1 MRTPK
6 TAAEAARDT
15 PDAPVGLGTPGSLDG
30 PVALADPGPGTPEG
44 PGGFEDSGGRT
55 GEGRPARASA
65 PRAVRAALRTAL
77 IPVLAVMLATLC
89 TVSAG
94 IGAVPV
100 PFDEVVGA
108 VFGGTGP
115 HDAVLWQIRFPRVVL
130 SMLIGASLGVAGAA
144 MQGVFGNPL
153 AEPGVIGV
161 SSGAAVGAVGTIVLG
176 VSAFGEWSV
185 TVAAFAGGLI
195 ATFVVYLLSRS
206 GGRTE
211 VVTLVLT
218 GIAINAIAGA
228 LVGLLT
234 FLADDAQLRSI
245 SFWSLGS
252 IGGATWPVVAG
263 VLPFT
268 LAGLALI
275 PFFARALDV
284 LALGERGARHLGV
297 DTERVRLG
305 VITLAALL
313 TGAAVAAAGV
323 IGFVGLV
330 VPHLIRLVAGP
341 GHRMLLP
348 ASALTGAFVLLAA
361 DLVARTVAVPA
372 ELPIGVLTAL
382 LGGPFFLWL
391 LRRTRSR
398 QGGWA

>member
-6 TAAEAARDT
+6 TAAEAA
-15 PDAPVGLGTPGSLDG
+15 
-30 PVALADPGPGTPEG
+30 

-55 GEGRPARASA
+55 GEERPARASA
-65 PRAVRAALRTAL
+65 PRAGRAVLRTAL

-94 IGAVPV
+94 IGAVAV

-115 HDAVLWQIRFPRVVL
+115 HDAVLWQIRFPRVTL

-161 SSGAAVGAVGTIVLG
+161 SSGAAVGAAGTIVLG

-218 GIAINAIAGA
+218 GIAINAVAGA